1 MFKYYD
7 SIINIAY
14 VNFYTLSKET
24 NTIVLENYQEKNL
37 SHRCIL
43 EIVKTASSFLNKD
56 VEIIMPPLKFFLL
69 KIFGHEKA
77 FRGKWIK
84 RSKQKHG
91 IDVNDFIQHIE
102 QANNEEGIFE
112 RIYLT
117 YYTHRKK

>member
-7 SIINIAY
+7 SIINVAC
-14 VNFYTLSKET
+14 VNFYTLSKKT
-24 NTIVLENYQEKNL
+24 NTIILENYKEKNL

-43 EIVKTASSFLNKD
+43 EIARTVSSFSD
-56 VEIIMPPLKFFLL
+56 REVEIIMSPLKFFLL

-91 IDVNDFIQHIE
+91 IDIDDFIQHIE

-112 RIYLT
+112 RIYLA
-117 YYTHRKK
+117 YYKRK